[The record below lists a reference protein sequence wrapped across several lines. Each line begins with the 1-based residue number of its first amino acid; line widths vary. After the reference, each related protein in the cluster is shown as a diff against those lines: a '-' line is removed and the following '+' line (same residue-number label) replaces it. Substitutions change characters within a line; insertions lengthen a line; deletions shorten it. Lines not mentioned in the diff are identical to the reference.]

1 MDPVSPAVVSF
12 NTLDL
17 AAHKILPQIVMA
29 RYPQLEAPLAAV
41 SWASDPGLGL
51 TFVFPALFAARRE
64 VGARFLGS
72 LVTSTWLCHLLK
84 WGLREDRPYW

>member
-12 NTLDL
+12 NKLDL
-17 AAHKILPQIVMA
+17 PKSYSQDIAA

>member
-1 MDPVSPAVVSF
+1 M
-12 NTLDL
+12 
-17 AAHKILPQIVMA
+17 
-29 RYPQLEAPLAAV
+29 